1 MQIKQLEQTVPLV
14 YLREIPNK
22 PPPPYVP
29 PAHGSPMTTIFPSND
44 RIQEITF
51 RRIAELYA
59 EHIIGESTAIEHIPK
74 SSTSIL
80 DENITNIYERIVLDI
95 CQECF
100 GEIQQHLPNSPTYLR
115 AQKYKSPL
123 AFYNPPNRLLCAQQF
138 VLKRIKSLLN
148 VTGATG
154 TGVHHQRSPQMV
166 ALACTSRRKRD
177 VVDEILIQELMED
190 ESKWTNFDV
199 EEMQVLN
206 DMANDTYTINDTTQ
220 GTEQNDASVSEE

>member
-1 MQIKQLEQTVPLV
+1 MPLV

-44 RIQEITF
+44 RIQEIIF

-59 EHIIGESTAIEHIPK
+59 ERIIESTSEATENIPR
-74 SSTSIL
+74 STSIL

-100 GEIQQHLPNSPTYLR
+100 AEIQQHLPNSQTYLR

-123 AFYNPPNRLLCAQQF
+123 VFYNPPNRLLCAQEF
-138 VLKRIKSLLN
+138 VLKRVKSLLN
-148 VTGATG
+148 VAGGGATDN
-154 TGVHHQRSPQMV
+154 GVHHQQRSPQMV
-166 ALACTSRRKRD
+166 TLACSSRRKRD

-206 DMANDTYTINDTTQ
+206 DMANDTYTINDASQDT
-220 GTEQNDASVSEE
+220 SVSDK